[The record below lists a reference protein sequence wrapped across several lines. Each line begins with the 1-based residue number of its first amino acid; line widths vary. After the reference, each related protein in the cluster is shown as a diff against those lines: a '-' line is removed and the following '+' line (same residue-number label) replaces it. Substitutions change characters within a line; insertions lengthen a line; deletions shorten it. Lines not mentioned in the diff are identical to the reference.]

1 MSFLNNEDSS
11 FTVKAMYLGSE
22 PMGELLEGENG
33 SDVIQVPLKR
43 TILRTNSVGKEV
55 DLSIGVDS
63 LLVKFVRNDTEPL
76 KLPIELLAYCGAL
89 RQLSPNEIVSR
100 EFETLDKSPPMDD
113 DSGSPPL
120 FVTIFRC
127 LESENTLYCHSFVIR
142 KDEEAMELVKLVME
156 MYYNY
161 VRLNES
167 LNSNDNDDLFDK
179 SNDSNELNFSDLSQT
194 RFYESNEK
202 ETKNIDN
209 LLDFYNSQ
217 SAKASKGFRLK
228 KN

>member
-1 MSFLNNEDSS
+1 MSILNNEDFN

-43 TILRTNSVGKEV
+43 TILRTNSIGKEV
-55 DLSIGVDS
+55 DLSVGSDA
-63 LLVKFVRNDTEPL
+63 LLVNFLRNESAPM

-89 RQLSPNEIVSR
+89 RQLPPTHIISR
-100 EFETLDKSPPMDD
+100 EFETLDKSPPMPA
-113 DSGSPPL
+113 DSSSPPL

-161 VRLNES
+161 VRMNES
-167 LNSNDNDDLFDK
+167 INSNDENDLFNK
-179 SNDSNELNFSDLSQT
+179 SADSNELNFNNLSHNKL
-194 RFYESNEK
+194 YESDQ
-202 ETKNIDN
+202 TKTTN
-209 LLDFYNSQ
+209 LDYLLNFYNNQSKQDSQ
-217 SAKASKGFRLK
+217 GSF
-228 KN
+228 